1 MPFFE
6 TRVRVQHPCPFC
18 DLTVRFPDAHMALWC
33 NFAGEVLHVE
43 ATDAPQ
49 RESIRQAVAER
60 LGLEGLFEEE
70 GNAFTVTRTCKCD
83 RSKAISAVAERLGL
97 WILQPITM
105 HGGWETYRFISTGP
119 EEIRQFLEQARG
131 LGTVEVVSHRQR
143 ARLDE
148 VHNVDFYPAHLFDGL
163 TERQMRAVMLAHEH
177 GLLNVPSE
185 ASLEEV
191 AAHEGLSRSTFG
203 EHLRKAQQR
212 LVANAYPYM
221 KLHLGASA
229 PRATRAQPPLES
241 GTVGGK

>member
-18 DLTVRFPDAHMALWC
+18 DLSVRFPQAHMALWC
-33 NFAGEVLHVE
+33 NLAGEVLHVE
-43 ATDAPQ
+43 ATSPQERDA
-49 RESIRQAVAER
+49 IKAAVGER

-70 GNAFTVTRTCKCD
+70 GDAFTVTRTCKCD
-83 RSKAISAVAERLGL
+83 RSKAVSAVAERLGL

-105 HGGWETYRFISTGP
+105 HGGFETYRFVSSGP
-119 EEIRQFLEQARG
+119 DEIRMFVEQARA
-131 LGTVEVVSHRQR
+131 LGDVEVISHRQR

-163 TERQMRAVMLAHEH
+163 TERQMRAVVIAHEH

-212 LVANAYPYM
+212 LVANAYPFM

-229 PRATRAQPPLES
+229 PRPQAARRPAEQ
-241 GTVGGK
+241 GAVGGK